1 MAKLSPQERIL
12 SGRILTQSSLRDSRN
27 QNVRGFALPALRA
40 GLSTTVPSGLI
51 RGWKLQPKPGAR
63 FVCSPRIEMRL
74 VRIRSPGGAIVFS
87 PERSKPAAGRRRRSA
102 GKVNLPP
109 ILFLLLKVP

>member
-1 MAKLSPQERIL
+1 MCSPRIEM
-12 SGRILTQSSLRDSRN
+12 RLRSHPKSRS
-27 QNVRGFALPALRA
+27 LPAVA
-40 GLSTTVPSGLI
+40 EAI
-51 RGWKLQPKPGAR
+51 A
-63 FVCSPRIEMRL
+63 FCPRIEMRL

-87 PERSKPAAGRRRRSA
+87 PARSKPAAGRRRRSA